1 MGPVLALHLAERS
14 AWALWRAADRVDC
27 GRLRL
32 AQPSLGDGLAAFRGW
47 LERQLAETPCW
58 GLAFEAPWDG
68 PRCGREQARQLIGLA
83 SVAEMTAREHGVVR
97 VAAAN
102 NLAVR
107 RHFLGRGW
115 GRQAELR
122 RLTLE
127 RCRALGWTPAG
138 EAEAAALALLH
149 WALAQWR
156 PMAEPADAAA

>member
-14 AWALWRAADRVDC
+14 AWALWRDGAVEA
-27 GRLRL
+27 GSLRL
-32 AQPSLGDGLAAFRGW
+32 AQPTLGQGLAAFRGW
-47 LERQLAETPCW
+47 LEQRLAETPCW

-68 PRCGREQARQLIGLA
+68 PRCGREQARHLIGLA
-83 SVAEMTAREHGVVR
+83 SVAEMTARELGVAR

-122 RLTLE
+122 RLTVE
-127 RCRALGWTPAG
+127 RCRALGWTPATEG
-138 EAEAAALALLH
+138 EAAAQALLH
-149 WALAQWR
+149 WALATWR
-156 PMAEPADAAA
+156 VAEAADAAA

>member
-14 AWALWRAADRVDC
+14 GWALRHDDGRVES
-27 GRLRL
+27 GRLKL
-32 AQPSLGDGLAAFRGW
+32 SQPSPGDGLAAFRDW
-47 LERQLAETPCW
+47 LRRRLGETPCW

-83 SVAEMTAREHGVVR
+83 AVAEMTARELGVAR
-97 VAAAN
+97 IAAAN

-122 RLTLE
+122 RLTME
-127 RCRALGWTPAG
+127 RCRALGWMPASDS
-138 EAEAAALALLH
+138 EAAALALLH

-156 PMAEPADAAA
+156 SLPEAADAA

>member
-14 AWALWRAADRVDC
+14 GWALRRDERRVES
-27 GRLRL
+27 GHLRL
-32 AQPSLGDGLAAFRGW
+32 TQPNRGEGLARFRDW
-47 LERQLAETPCW
+47 LQPRLAEPLCW
-58 GLAFEAPWDG
+58 GLVFEAPWDG

-83 SVAEMTAREHGVVR
+83 SVAELTAREVGVAR
-97 VAAAN
+97 VVAAN

-115 GRQAELR
+115 GRLAEVR

-138 EAEAAALALLH
+138 DAEAAALALLH
-149 WALAQWR
+149 WALAQWGLV
-156 PMAEPADAAA
+156 PEAADAA

>member
-14 AWALWRAADRVDC
+14 GWALWHGAGQLES
-27 GRLRL
+27 GRLKL
-32 AQPSLGDGLAAFRGW
+32 ADPILGEGLARFRDW
-47 LERQLAETPCW
+47 LVRRLEETPCW

-68 PRCGREQARQLIGLA
+68 PRCGRAQAHQLIGLA
-83 SVAEMTAREHGVVR
+83 SVAEMTARERGVSR

-127 RCRALGWTPAG
+127 RCRALGWMPAG
-138 EAEAAALALLH
+138 ESEAAALALLH

-156 PMAEPADAAA
+156 LMPETADAA